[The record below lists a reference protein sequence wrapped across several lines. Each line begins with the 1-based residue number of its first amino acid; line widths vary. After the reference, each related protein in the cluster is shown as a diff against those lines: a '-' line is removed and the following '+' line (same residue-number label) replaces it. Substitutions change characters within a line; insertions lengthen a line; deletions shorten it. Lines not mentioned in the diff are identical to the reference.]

1 MVRSLV
7 RLKKAFGKENGLKA
21 QDFFDLIDTF
31 VNKTILSLVA
41 SDVGLGSTS
50 DPTFKDITATSISLT
65 SITLLE
71 QSAPPDDPD
80 PGKAAIYLSDGS
92 ESDESA
98 GDLIVLISSPADS
111 TSVTKKKII
120 VDFSA

>member
-31 VNKTILSLVA
+31 VNKTIL
-41 SDVGLGSTS
+41 GLSSTDS
-50 DPTFKDITATSISLT
+50 PTFTNITATSISLT